1 MLTMLY
7 YSFDKCNYFSYKN
20 DEVLKSLI
28 NAEHIK
34 MLVWTVKSDL
44 CSLLYLQMKSLD
56 THSIENC
63 TSKSTAQDEECK
75 YFKSAY

>member
-28 NAEHIK
+28 NAEHLK
-34 MLVWTVKSDL
+34 RYYCKSG
-44 CSLLYLQMKSLD
+44 LYPRKL
-56 THSIENC
+56 H
-63 TSKSTAQDEECK
+63 
-75 YFKSAY
+75 FKANRTRPSMN